1 MNYFSFFNQSLK
13 KINYQTKLKIFLL
26 SFFISIIVS
35 ILYSFYFITQYSDL
49 FFIDTYNIIVKKIPF
64 GYGDLINNLIEYNKY
79 ANTEGFEF
87 YLPGKDVEYLNID
100 FTLKKLPFYTYF
112 LYILLSISKNIFF
125 FDNSKVFNLF
135 LYFLFYSLFFTK
147 VFKFKTYNLCINI
160 DFFFYCSI

>member
-26 SFFISIIVS
+26 SFFVSIIVS
-35 ILYSFYFITQYSDL
+35 IFYSFYFITQYSDL
-49 FFIDTYNIIVKKIPF
+49 FLIDTYNIIVKKIPF
-64 GYGDLINNLIEYNKY
+64 GYGDLLNNLIEYNKY

-87 YLPGKDVEYLNID
+87 YLPGKNVEYLSID

-125 FDNSKVFNLF
+125 FDNN
-135 LYFLFYSLFFTK
+135 
-147 VFKFKTYNLCINI
+147 
-160 DFFFYCSI
+160 